1 MDINK
6 IVVIG
11 SCNTDMVITTDRL
24 PKPGETVLG
33 GNFKMFSGGK
43 GANQAVAAARL
54 GGNVSFIANLG
65 DDLFGEQLIEQ
76 YKKEG
81 IDTRYVFSDI
91 NSPTGVALITVD
103 ENGENSIAVA
113 SGANAALRPDNIEK
127 AIDIIE
133 STDIL
138 LMQLEIPLQ
147 TVEYAARLAHAKGAK
162 VILNPAP
169 ATSLSNELLKSLYA
183 IIPNQIE
190 AEILSGIRIADS
202 ISARKATD
210 IIAAKGVDK
219 VIITLGERGV
229 FVKDKTNYYKIP
241 AHKVKVIDTTAAGD
255 TFCGAVC
262 VALSEGMPVYEAAEM
277 ANKAASIAVSRQG
290 AQSSI
295 PFREEVSII
304 KDIKNI
310 LES

>member
-65 DDLFGEQLIEQ
+65 DDLFGKQLIEQ